1 MSNPRADIFD
11 ENTDDLDLS
20 GFEPKQPGKSKKSVN
35 TLEQVRAVTEA
46 NKFTRRS
53 PTPPTPSKPTRRI
66 YRTGRNVQ
74 LNIKAS
80 QSTIETFYR
89 IADQQGWVLGET
101 LERALEALDRSL
113 KSSTK

>member
-20 GFEPKQPGKSKKSVN
+20 GFEPKQAGKSKKSVN

-53 PTPPTPSKPTRRI
+53 PTPSKPTRRI

-80 QSTIETFYR
+80 QPTVETFYR

-113 KSSTK
+113 KSTTK